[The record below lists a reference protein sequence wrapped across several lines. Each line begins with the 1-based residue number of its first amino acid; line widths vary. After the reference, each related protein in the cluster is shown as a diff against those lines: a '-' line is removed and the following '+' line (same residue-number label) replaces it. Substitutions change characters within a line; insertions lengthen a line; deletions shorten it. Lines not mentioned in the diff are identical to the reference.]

1 VQNIKKDVLEL
12 LEKDSRLTNDQ
23 LAKLLNVSAE
33 EIKEIIEQ
41 LERDNIILRYSTII
55 NWEKH
60 GCQKVTAMIEVN
72 ITPQREVGFDKIA
85 ERIYRF
91 PQVKSVYL
99 VSGSYD
105 LCVIIE
111 DDTMQ
116 GVSRFV
122 TIIGPNGSGKSTL
135 LKTLSKLILPDKGS
149 ILLDNTNLLKLK
161 PLELARQMAVVPQT
175 FAIDFPF
182 NVLETVLMGQCHDD
196 REYSM
201 MCDDESEYAG
211 MCHSATMQVN
221 IPGCAAVT

>member
-23 LAKLLNVSAE
+23 LAKLLNVSPE

-41 LERDNIILRYSTII
+41 LEQDNIILQYRTII
-55 NWEKH
+55 NWEKQ

-122 TIIGPNGSGKSTL
+122 AE
-135 LKTLSKLILPDKGS
+135 KLA
-149 ILLDNTNLLKLK
+149 
-161 PLELARQMAVVPQT
+161 PLEHVNGTKTNFIMKRYKEDGVIFTGEDTDKRLVV
-175 FAIDFPF
+175 
-182 NVLETVLMGQCHDD
+182 
-196 REYSM
+196 
-201 MCDDESEYAG
+201 
-211 MCHSATMQVN
+211 
-221 IPGCAAVT
+221 IP